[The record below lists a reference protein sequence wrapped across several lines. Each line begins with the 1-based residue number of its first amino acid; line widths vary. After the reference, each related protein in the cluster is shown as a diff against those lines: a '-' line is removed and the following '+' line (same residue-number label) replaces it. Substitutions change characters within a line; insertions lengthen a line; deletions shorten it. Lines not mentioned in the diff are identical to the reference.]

1 MLQAKLSKLIKKY
14 FPNDDLEIMEYG
26 LYVLISKIIF
36 MTTIIITGIFFD
48 ELVSV
53 ILFTLFY
60 TPIRS
65 FAGGIHAETPSRCYV
80 LSLIMLIS
88 VAVFSKYV
96 LLPRYIVYT
105 ISIIS
110 FALIAG
116 FAPVET
122 QNKPLDDIEI
132 KVYGKRTLILSFAEL
147 VIGIV
152 FEVLSFKLVLNNVML
167 AFVVINVMLIS
178 GMIKNQLTKNNDGGN
193 NEN

>member
-1 MLQAKLSKLIKKY
+1 MLQVKLSKLIKKY
-14 FPNDDLEIMEYG
+14 FPNDDPEIMEYG

-36 MTTIIITGIFFD
+36 MTTIIITGILFD

-110 FALIAG
+110 FVLIAG

-132 KVYGKRTLILSFAEL
+132 KVYRKRTLILSL
-147 VIGIV
+147 VEVIIGIV

-178 GMIKNQLTKNNDGGN
+178 GMIKNQLTKNNDMGN